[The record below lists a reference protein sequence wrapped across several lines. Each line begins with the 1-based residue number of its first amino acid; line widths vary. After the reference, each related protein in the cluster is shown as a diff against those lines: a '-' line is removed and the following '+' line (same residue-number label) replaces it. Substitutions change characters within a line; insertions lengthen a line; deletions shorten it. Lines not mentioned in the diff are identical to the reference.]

1 MTKIFVTGATGYVG
15 GDALHTLI
23 KAHPEY
29 EVTALV
35 RNKEKGAVVTKQ
47 YPSVSLVYGD
57 LDDFELLADEV
68 SKADIIGHWASCEHE
83 GAATAIVEGLARRG
97 KEKPGFIIHLSGAD
111 IICFEDLAEKT
122 YGIKRNRIFDDWHRL
137 DEVTSFPYNAPHR
150 EVDAAILEGAKRGVK
165 TAIVCPPTIYGTGRG
180 PGNQRSIQVPEL
192 ARRSLQRGAAFTVN
206 GGENIW
212 NSVHVHD
219 LSQLWL
225 KLIEAAAE
233 GGGKGDWGTNGFY
246 FVENGDFSW
255 KAIAER
261 IAQEAKHQGLLKHQI
276 VDNLSVDDADKVWEY
291 GSFFWGT
298 NSRSRATRARK
309 VLSWSPEAKDDI
321 FDDVAVVVAAE
332 AKALGLAAV
341 VRD

>member
-15 GDALHTLI
+15 GDALYTLI
-23 KAHPEY
+23 KAHPDY

-35 RNKEKGAVVTKQ
+35 RSKEKGDVVKKQ
-47 YPSVSLVYGD
+47 YPSVRLVYGD

-83 GAATAIVEGLARRG
+83 GAAKAIVEGLARRDR
-97 KEKPGFIIHLSGAD
+97 ETPGFAIHLSGAD
-111 IICFEDLAEKT
+111 IICFEDIAEET
-122 YGIKRNRIFDDWHRL
+122 YGIKRDRIFDDWDGL
-137 DEVTSFPYNAPHR
+137 DEVTSPPDNAPHR
-150 EVDAAILEGAKRGVK
+150 EVDRVIFEAAKKGAK
-165 TAIVCPPTIYGTGRG
+165 TAIVCPPTIYGPGNG

-192 ARRSLQRGAAFTVN
+192 ASRSLKRGAALTVE

-212 NSVHVHD
+212 NAVHVHD

-225 KLIEAAAE
+225 KLIEAAAQ
-233 GGGKGDWGTNGFY
+233 GGGKADWGTDGFY

-261 IAQEAKHQGLLKHQI
+261 IVHEAKRQGLLKHEA
-276 VDNLSVDDADKVWEY
+276 VDNLSVEDADKVWEY

-309 VLSWSPEAKDDI
+309 VLGWSPQTKDDI
-321 FDDVAVVVAAE
+321 FDDIAAVVTAE
-332 AKALGLAAV
+332 AKASGLPHE
-341 VRD
+341 